1 MSWIIKMINIFKYK
15 LDYKYK
21 MNKILLSNI
30 DKEKYIIRI
39 L

>member
-1 MSWIIKMINIFKYK
+1 
-15 LDYKYK
+15 

-39 L
+39 KIKIINRFKRNIN